1 MRARQLEV
9 FCAVM
14 RAGTVTGA
22 ARALNI
28 SQPALSQVLLHAEDE
43 LGFRL
48 FERVKGRLVPTLAA
62 EELYP
67 EAQHVFAGLDAL
79 RRRTEDMRKG
89 RTGLVRLAAS
99 PPPAIG
105 LVPAALQRFRGD
117 RPDVTVRSMIAP
129 VETLVP
135 MVLGGDAELA
145 VAMDDGPRPGLDI
158 ETVGRAGIVCVMPA
172 GHALAGREPLD
183 FAAIGDFPLI
193 SYRQDTRPGRELARM
208 AGAAGLAYRPD
219 IEIDVSLSAMAFVQQ
234 GLGIAL
240 VDGLL
245 PWRKFEGVEA
255 RPFAADFQLPVAILT
270 RTDRALSAASDRLR
284 DHLRAVCAAISGSPP

>member
-22 ARALNI
+22 AQALNI

-43 LGFRL
+43 LGFQL

-67 EAQHVFAGLDAL
+67 EAERVFAELDAL
-79 RRRTEDMRKG
+79 RRRTEDMRRG
-89 RTGLVRLAAS
+89 RIGLVRLASS
-99 PPPAIG
+99 PPPSMSLI
-105 LVPAALQRFRGD
+105 PAALERFRAE
-117 RPDVTVRSMIAP
+117 RPEVTVRSMIGP

-135 MVLGGDAELA
+135 MVLDGDAELA
-145 VAMDDGPRPGLDI
+145 VAMDDTPRPGLDC
-158 ETVGRAGIVCVMPA
+158 ETVGHAGIVCIMPA
-172 GHALAGREPLD
+172 GHALAERERVDL
-183 FAAIGDFPLI
+183 AALAGVPLI
-193 SYRQDTRPGRELARM
+193 SYRPNSRPGRELGRM
-208 AGAAGLAYRPD
+208 AAAAGLGYRPD

-234 GLGIAL
+234 GLGVAL

-245 PWRKFEGVEA
+245 PWKQFNGVEA
-255 RPFAADFQLPVAILT
+255 RPFAADFRLPVAILT
-270 RTDRALSAASDRLR
+270 RAERLLSPATQRLR
-284 DHLRAVCAAISGSPP
+284 EHLRGVCATLLGPTS

>member
-22 ARALNI
+22 AKALNI

-89 RTGLVRLAAS
+89 RVGLVRLAAS
-99 PPPAIG
+99 PPPAIS
-105 LVPAALQRFRGD
+105 LIPAALQRFRAD
-117 RPDVTVRSMIAP
+117 RPEVTVLSMIAP
-129 VETLVP
+129 VEALVS

-145 VAMDDGPRPGLDI
+145 VAMDDGARPGLHV
-158 ETVGRAGIVCVMPA
+158 ETVGRAGIVCVMPV
-172 GHALAGREPLD
+172 GHELADRESID
-183 FAAIGDFPLI
+183 FAAISDLPLI
-193 SYRQDTRPGRELARM
+193 SYRHDTRPGRELARM
-208 AGAAGLAYRPD
+208 SAAAGLAYRPD

-245 PWRKFEGVEA
+245 PWKQFAGVAA
-255 RPFAADFQLPVAILT
+255 RPFSADFHLPVAILT
-270 RTDRALSAASDRLR
+270 RADRALSSASAHLR
-284 DHLRAVCAAISGSPP
+284 DHLRAVCAGHLGPAT

>member
-22 ARALNI
+22 AKALNI
-28 SQPALSQVLLHAEDE
+28 SQPALSQVLLHTEDE

-62 EELYP
+62 EELHP
-67 EAQHVFAGLDAL
+67 EAEQVFAGLEAL
-79 RRRTEDMRKG
+79 RRRTFDMSRG
-89 RTGLVRLAAS
+89 RVGLVRLAAS

-105 LVPAALQRFRGD
+105 LIPAVLQRFRAD
-117 RPDVTVRSMIAP
+117 RPEVTVRSMIAP
-129 VETLVP
+129 VESLVA
-135 MVLGGDAELA
+135 MVLRGDAELA
-145 VAMDDGPRPGLDI
+145 VAMDDGARPGLAV
-158 ETVGRAGIVCVMPA
+158 ETLGRAGIVCLMPV
-172 GHALAGREPLD
+172 GHALSGRKSVD
-183 FAAIGDFPLI
+183 ITAIGDFPLI

-208 AGAAGLAYRPD
+208 TAAAGLAYRPD
-219 IEIDVSLSAMAFVQQ
+219 IEIDVSLSAVGFVRQ

-245 PWRKFEGVEA
+245 PWKQFSGVA
-255 RPFAADFQLPVAILT
+255 ALPFAADFHLPVAILT
-270 RTDRALSAASDRLR
+270 RADRALSSASAHLR
-284 DHLRAVCAAISGSPP
+284 DHLLAVCAAHLGAAP